1 MKLHNS
7 TLNPPSIIREVSL
20 LALISPAKRLVFP
33 ATQKPASTPVFSDA
47 AKELVT
53 SCANLSATELTK
65 LMKISDKIATLNV
78 ERYVQLANDKATLYP
93 ASMMFDGEVY
103 RGLNASTMS
112 AGAMIWSQNHL
123 AILSGL
129 YGLLRPL
136 DGVAPYRLEMGSRL
150 RTKKGNTLYDF
161 WGEQIA
167 DRINELLSGHSE
179 KVVVNLASKEY
190 TKSISKNA
198 LKASFVEC
206 KFMEERDRKLK
217 IINVYA
223 KKARG
228 LMARYMM
235 ENQIETVDGL
245 KGFNVEGYTY
255 RPEQSTAAVL
265 VFAR

>member
-1 MKLHNS
+1 
-7 TLNPPSIIREVSL
+7 L

-33 ATQKPASTPVFSDA
+33 RAPLPASTPIFTDA
-47 AKELVT
+47 TQELVT
-53 SCANLSATELTK
+53 TCASLSSTDLTK
-65 LMKISDKIATLNV
+65 LMKISDKIATMNV
-78 ERYVQLANDKATLYP
+78 ERYDQLANDNASLYP

-103 RGLNASTMS
+103 RGLEASTMS
-112 AGAMIWSQNHL
+112 ATALVWSQNHL

-136 DGVAPYRLEMGSRL
+136 DAVAPYRLEMGSRL
-150 RTKKGNTLYDF
+150 KTEQGNTLYDF

-167 DRINELLSGHSE
+167 DRINEILSGHKE

-190 TKSISKNA
+190 TKSISMKS
-198 LKASFVEC
+198 LKAEFVEC
-206 KFMEERDRKLK
+206 KFMEERDGKLK
-217 IINVYA
+217 ILSVYA

-235 ENQIETVDGL
+235 DNQIETVDEL
-245 KGFNVEGYTY
+245 KGFNVDGYSY
-255 RPEQSTAAVL
+255 QPEQSSDGVL

>member
-1 MKLHNS
+1 
-7 TLNPPSIIREVSL
+7 L

-33 ATQKPASTPVFSDA
+33 DKHKPASTPIFADV

-53 SCANLSATELTK
+53 TCAGLSATELTK

-78 ERYVQLANDKATLYP
+78 ERYDQLANNKAPLYP

-103 RGLNASTMS
+103 RGLDASTMS
-112 AGAMIWSQNHL
+112 ASAMVWSQNHL

-150 RTKKGNTLYDF
+150 RTNKGNTLYDF
-161 WGEQIA
+161 WGKQIA
-167 DRINELLSGHSE
+167 DRINEILSSHDE
-179 KVVVNLASKEY
+179 QVVVNLASKEY
-190 TKSISKNA
+190 TKSISKKA
-198 LKASFVEC
+198 LKAKIVEC
-206 KFMEERDRKLK
+206 KFMEERDGKLK
-217 IINVYA
+217 ILSVYA

-235 ENQIETVDGL
+235 ENQLETVDAL
-245 KGFNVEGYTY
+245 KGFSVEGYSY
-255 RPEQSTAAVL
+255 RSKESTDSML